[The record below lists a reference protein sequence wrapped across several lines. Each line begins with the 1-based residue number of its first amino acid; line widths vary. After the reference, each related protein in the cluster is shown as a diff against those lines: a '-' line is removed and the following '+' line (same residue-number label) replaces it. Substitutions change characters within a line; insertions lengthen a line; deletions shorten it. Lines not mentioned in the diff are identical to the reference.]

1 MSASVSSATSDLV
14 ARLAKHAAIG
24 GAPRRELEWLAA
36 HGELRNAAVGDIV
49 EHKGQRMEGMVVMLS
64 GRVEGT
70 LDRGTG
76 RRYTLTSAAGELT
89 SLLPYSRAAQLLF
102 DIVVAEPA
110 EFVMI
115 RRELFPELIRE
126 CPTIVEIAVHTMLER
141 SRLMTSAS
149 AADDK
154 MMSMG
159 RLAAGLAHELN
170 NPASAAS
177 RSAKQLGAALT
188 GAQRSAEAL
197 GRLKLSETQR
207 ARIEDIAAGTVMPM
221 STGVFS
227 AIERADHEEDIAD
240 WLDAQGA
247 DDSLAEML
255 AESGV
260 TRASLD
266 ALADEFEGESLD
278 VVLRWIGAAYNARTL
293 ASEVERATTRIHD
306 LVSAVKRFT
315 YMDRAAAP
323 EPTDIVQG
331 INDTVMVLSTK
342 AKTKSV
348 AIRVDIAPNLP
359 RIVANAGELNQV
371 WSNLIENAID
381 ALPEGG
387 EIRVIARAKDR
398 EVVVCIVDNGP
409 GVPLDLQQRIFEP
422 FFTTKPIGQ
431 GTGLGLDIAL
441 RVVRRFGGLIGLDSK
456 PGHTEF
462 RVALPLS
469 AAGAAD
475 NGAAAGGATA

>member
-1 MSASVSSATSDLV
+1 MSPATLPSKSDLI
-14 ARLAKHAAIG
+14 ARLAAHAAIG
-24 GAPRRELEWLAA
+24 GVPAGELEWVAT
-36 HGELRNAAVGDIV
+36 HGEFLDVMPGDLV
-49 EHKGQRMEGMVVMLS
+49 AHKGEQLPGMVVMLS
-64 GRVEGT
+64 GRVEAT

-76 RRYTLTSAAGELT
+76 RRFTLSSDGGELT
-89 SLLPYSRAAQLLF
+89 AHLPYSRAQQLQF
-102 DIVVAEPA
+102 DIVAVQPTQA
-110 EFVMI
+110 VLI

-126 CPTIVEIAVHTMLER
+126 CPTIVEIAVHVMLER
-141 SRLMTSAS
+141 SRLMTSAG

-188 GAQRSAEAL
+188 DAQRSAEAL
-197 GRLKLSETQR
+197 GRLNLSETQR
-207 ARIEDIAAGTVMPM
+207 ARIEDVAAGTVMPM
-221 STGVFS
+221 ATGVFS
-227 AIERADHEEDIAD
+227 AIERADHEEDVAD

-387 EIRVIARAKDR
+387 EIRVIARAKDH
-398 EVVVCIVDNGP
+398 EVVVCVVDNGP
-409 GVPLDLQQRIFEP
+409 GVPIDLQQRIFEP

-441 RVVRRFGGLIGLDSK
+441 RVVRRFGGLIALDSK

-469 AAGAAD
+469 AAPATE
-475 NGAAAGGATA
+475 NGARAGGATS